1 MKYIKTYNE
10 AINPIELFI
19 KDLKEKGFSDEEIE
33 RKVRECKQTT
43 PDETARHNGFMW

>member
-33 RKVRECKQTT
+33 RKVREFKQTT